1 LSKEFKL
8 QFKEKL
14 FAVKREE
21 KGWTIRVNSQS
32 LFLPEEK
39 LHEMLALLDGAF
51 YGILK
56 ENTSIQVGSGY
67 IVLLRGKDRWGI
79 RIGKEE
85 EREVVYLT
93 RLDIR
98 SLYYFFLL
106 S

>member
-1 LSKEFKL
+1 MKNLSPPFN
-8 QFKEKL
+8 
-14 FAVKREE
+14 VD
-21 KGWTIRVNSQS
+21 N
-32 LFLPEEK
+32 
-39 LHEMLALLDGAF
+39 
-51 YGILK
+51 
-56 ENTSIQVGSGY
+56 
-67 IVLLRGKDRWGI
+67 LRRI

>member
-1 LSKEFKL
+1 LSREFRLK
-8 QFKEKL
+8 FKEKT
-14 FAVKREE
+14 FAVKKEE
-21 KGWTIRVNSQS
+21 KGWTIRINSQS

-56 ENTSIQVGSGY
+56 DNTSIQAGSGY